1 MHTDHVKVHVLN
13 FTRKLAFTTILFLA
27 PLHFLEIGFTGW
39 QIGALI
45 SFWAVAPLLLSFPI
59 GRINDRVSVA
69 GVAGAGLL
77 VQAACL
83 AGLAFVKSFPVT
95 AAFFLCA
102 GAANNA
108 LDVSLQSLFYKDETE
123 MDQNRKYG
131 LYAFWMNLGPAVG
144 VLSGAFFAK
153 RGGYE
158 VMLLVFAGITFL
170 DLLAVS
176 GFAGQTFHAVSMRDY
191 GRDLLRPRTLGF
203 ALFVF
208 LLAVHWAVE
217 GTVYSPFLEKNLGLT
232 GFRTPLY
239 IGGGLLVMAF
249 SSLYFSRA
257 EFRPDRNKR
266 RMFLAMGVSGAGLML
281 MTLKPLVLSFGFRVV
296 HETADGALGV
306 LIAVFISRLF
316 AKKSIGGSA
325 GMVLSVQIL
334 GQMVGGLLL
343 TPLGFGY
350 GLAIPFVVGGGLLVL
365 NAAYGALVF
374 RHVPY

>member
-1 MHTDHVKVHVLN
+1 MHAQVHFLN
-13 FTRKLAFTTILFLA
+13 FTRKLAITTVLFLA
-27 PLHFLEIGFTGW
+27 PLHFLKIGFTGL
-39 QIGALI
+39 QIGALV
-45 SFWAVAPLLLSFPI
+45 SVWAVAPLLMSFPI
-59 GRINDRVSVA
+59 GRINDRVSMA
-69 GVAGAGLL
+69 GVVWTGLL
-77 VQAACL
+77 TQALCL
-83 AGLAFVKSFPVT
+83 AALAFVRSFSLT
-95 AAFFLCA
+95 AALFLIA

-144 VLSGAFFAK
+144 VLSGAIFVEM
-153 RGGYE
+153 GGYRA
-158 VMLLVFAGITFL
+158 MLLVFAGVSLIDF
-170 DLLAVS
+170 LAVR
-176 GFAGQTFHAVSMRDY
+176 GFAGQKFHAVSMRDY

-203 ALFVF
+203 VLFVF

-217 GTVYSPFLEKNLGLT
+217 GSVYSPFLEKNLGLA
-232 GFRTPLY
+232 GIRTPLY

-249 SSLYFSRA
+249 SALYFSRA
-257 EFRPDRNKR
+257 EFRPERNKR
-266 RMFLAMGVSGAGLML
+266 RMFLAMGASGAGLML
-281 MTLKPLVLSFGFRVV
+281 MTLQPAALSFGFRVV

-306 LIAVFISRLF
+306 LIAVFVSRLF

-343 TPLGFGY
+343 TPLGFSY
-350 GLAIPFVVGGGLLVL
+350 GLAIPFLVSGGMLIV

-374 RHVPY
+374 RRVPY

>member
-158 VMLLVFAGITFL
+158 VMLLVFASITFL